1 MAVSPLFT
9 VLGSLVSYGSL
20 GSEHH
25 GVDAYE
31 QIGDHVCWMLRIKYE
46 VAFLWFD
53 RVRAAKSHEPL
64 PFGGKGCVLRLIS
77 SDSYLIL

>member
-9 VLGSLVSYGSL
+9 VLVSLVPYESF

-31 QIGDHVCWMLRIKYE
+31 QIGDHVCWMLHIKYE

-53 RVRAAKSHEPL
+53 RVRQKVTNHFRSGEREVY
-64 PFGGKGCVLRLIS
+64 C
-77 SDSYLIL
+77 D

>member
-9 VLGSLVSYGSL
+9 VLGSLVPYESL
-20 GSEHH
+20 GSGHH

-31 QIGDHVCWMLRIKYE
+31 QVGDHVCWMLRIKYE
-46 VAFLWFD
+46 GCVSV
-53 RVRAAKSHEPL
+53 VRPGAAKSHEPL
-64 PFGGKGCVLRLIS
+64 SFGGKGGVLRLIS